1 MTTAFNDFD
10 GLPQPIFANLEA
22 DARAV
27 LEFWFDKDSKPLW
40 FVQNDD
46 FDQKIQEKFGDL
58 WQKAC
63 FGECASWRR
72 HEDID
77 ANQYDIVLLNL
88 AGRLAEIIVLDQF
101 SRNLN
106 RNQAAA
112 FAQDPMALVL
122 AQEAVYQEVF
132 DTLPIHWRKFMIM
145 PMMHSESLVIHEKY
159 LHLFEKLDDPETL
172 DFEHRHAAILK
183 QFGRYPHRN
192 AALGRK
198 SSEAELEFLQQPNSS
213 F

>member
-10 GLPQPIFANLEA
+10 GLTLPIFDHLESE
-22 DARAV
+22 ARAV
-27 LEFWFDKDSKPLW
+27 LEFWFDKDNQPFW
-40 FVQNDD
+40 FVKDD
-46 FDQKIQEKFGDL
+46 NFDSKIQEKFSAI

-63 FGECASWRR
+63 LGECASWRR
-72 HEDID
+72 HHDID
-77 ANQYDIVLLNL
+77 SNQDDIARLNL
-88 AGRLAEIIVLDQF
+88 AGRLAEILVLDQF

-112 FAQDPMALVL
+112 FTQDPMALIL
-122 AQEAVYQEVF
+122 AQEAVCQQGF
-132 DTLPIHWRKFMIM
+132 ATLPVQWRKFIIM
-145 PMMHSESLVIHEKY
+145 PMMHSESLVIHKNY
-159 LHLFEKLDDPETL
+159 LHLFEELDDPETL
-172 DFEHRHAAILK
+172 DFEHRHTAILK

-198 SSEAELEFLQQPNSS
+198 SSKAELEFLQQPNSS

>member
-1 MTTAFNDFD
+1 MTTALNDFD
-10 GLPQPIFANLEA
+10 GLTPPIFDNLDV

-27 LEFWFDKDSKPLW
+27 LEFWFDKDNTPFW

-46 FDQKIQEKFGDL
+46 FDRQIQERFGAL
-58 WQKAC
+58 WPKAC
-63 FGECASWRR
+63 LGECASWRR
-72 HEDID
+72 HEDVK
-77 ANQYDIVLLNL
+77 ASSEELALLNL
-88 AGRLAEIIVLDQF
+88 AGRLAEILVLDQF

-106 RNQAAA
+106 RNQADA
-112 FAQDPMALVL
+112 FTQDPMALVL
-122 AQEAVYQEVF
+122 AQEAVCQQGF
-132 DTLPIHWRKFMIM
+132 DTLPVQWRKFMIM

-159 LHLFEKLDDPETL
+159 LHLFKELNEPETL

-192 AALGRK
+192 AMLGRK
-198 SSEAELEFLQQPNSS
+198 SSDAEIEFLQQPNSS